1 MASFQSRNPLVIGL
15 ISLVVLLIVVGFLF
29 NIDRMPVIGAGPQ
42 YEAEFSETAGLA
54 SGNSVRVA
62 GVKVG
67 KVTSVALQ
75 GNHVQVLFRAKGVD
89 LGNQSSALI
98 QIRSLLGDKYLAID
112 PAGDKPLDGPIPL
125 ERTVAPFDVVQ
136 AFQNLSTTV
145 QQVNTDQL
153 AASLRTLS
161 QTFQNTPKEVRTS
174 LEGLSR
180 LSVTIASRKD
190 KIAHLLANTNHT
202 ANLLAA
208 RNQDI
213 DRILSDGTL
222 LLDELRYREGAI
234 SRLLDG
240 VERLSRQLHGLI
252 KDNEDQIGPTL
263 RELDRLTR
271 LLQRH
276 EDELGEGIRKLGPFV
291 TVFANAVGNG
301 RWFDNFVNLDDFMP
315 MVGPYPPTTASPL
328 TAMPTGGSR

>member
-1 MASFQSRNPLVIGL
+1 MASFQSRNPLPIGL
-15 ISLVVLLIVVGFLF
+15 ISLVVLLVVLGVAF
-29 NIDRMPVIGAGPQ
+29 NIDRFPIVGAGPQ
-42 YEAEFSETAGLA
+42 YEADFAETGGLA
-54 SGNSVRVA
+54 TGNSVRVA

-67 KVTSVALQ
+67 KVTSIGLQ
-75 GNHVQVLFRAKGVD
+75 GNHVRVLFRAKGVD
-89 LGNQSSALI
+89 IGNQSTASI

-112 PAGDKPLDGPIPL
+112 PAGDKPLNGPIPV

-145 QQVNTDQL
+145 QAVNTDQL
-153 AASLRTLS
+153 AESLHTLS
-161 QTFQNTPKEVRTS
+161 ATFQNTPAEVRSS
-174 LEGLSR
+174 LDGLSR

-190 KIAHLLANTNHT
+190 KIAHLLANTDHT

-240 VERLSRQLHGLI
+240 VQRLSHQLHGLI
-252 KDNEDQIGPTL
+252 EDNERQIGPTL
-263 RELDRLTR
+263 HELDRLTE
-271 LLQRH
+271 LLRRH
-276 EDELGEGIRKLGPFV
+276 RDDLAAGIRRLGPFV
-291 TVFANAVGNG
+291 TVFGNAVGNG
-301 RWFDNFVNLDDFMP
+301 RWFDNFLSLDGLMP
-315 MVGPYPPTTASPL
+315 VIVPYPPTSKPPVTAL
-328 TAMPTGGSR
+328 PTGGSR

>member
-1 MASFQSRNPLVIGL
+1 MASFQSKNPLFIGL
-15 ISLVVLLIVVGFLF
+15 ISIVVLLVVLGLAF
-29 NIDRMPVIGAGPQ
+29 NIDRMPVIGTGPQ
-42 YEAEFSETAGLA
+42 YEADFSETAGLT
-54 SGNSVRVA
+54 SGNAVRVA

-67 KVTSVALQ
+67 KVTSVELQ
-75 GNHVQVLFRAKGVD
+75 GNHVRVLFRAKGVD
-89 LGNQSSALI
+89 IGNQSSASI

-112 PAGDKPLDGPIPL
+112 PAGDKPLNGPIPL
-125 ERTVAPFDVVQ
+125 ERTVAPYDVVQ
-136 AFQNLSTTV
+136 AFQNLSSTV
-145 QQVNTDQL
+145 QAVNTDQL

-161 QTFQNTPKEVRTS
+161 ATFQNTPTEVRAS

-202 ANLLAA
+202 AGLLAA

-240 VERLSRQLHGLI
+240 VQRLSHQLHGLI
-252 KDNEDQIGPTL
+252 EDNEHQIGPTL
-263 RELDRLTR
+263 RELDRLTD

-276 EDELGEGIRKLGPFV
+276 RDDLAAGIRRLGPFV
-291 TVFANAVGNG
+291 TVFSNAVGNG
-301 RWFDNFVNLDDFMP
+301 RWFDNFLNLDGLIP
-315 MVGPYPPTTASPL
+315 VLVPYPPTHKPPVTAL
-328 TAMPTGGSR
+328 PTGGSR